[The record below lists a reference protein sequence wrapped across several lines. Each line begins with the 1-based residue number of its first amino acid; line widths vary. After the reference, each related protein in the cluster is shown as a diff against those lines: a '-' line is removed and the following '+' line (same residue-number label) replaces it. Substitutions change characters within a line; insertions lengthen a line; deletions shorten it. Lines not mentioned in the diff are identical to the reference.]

1 VEAEAVEAEAVEAVG
16 AVEAVDGREH
26 LAPPSAS
33 VPLRG
38 PRHPEA
44 ADQAAASQD
53 RAGLPGSWVPPGL
66 SGPGV
71 SPALPDLPGPRVP
84 SDLPGS
90 PVPPGPR
97 VPPGRLPGSR
107 VPPGRLPG
115 SRVPPGLPGRRV
127 LRDEVALVLALSLAA
142 SALYAIVDILSA
154 PIRGVEAPLFADVGL
169 VYQLL
174 NLATSIVPVL
184 LVVHFLHRDGES
196 AASIGLDATRPW
208 SDLRWGVGLAALVGA
223 VGIGIYILAVGL
235 GVNRTVV
242 PIPPTGN
249 WWTIPVLLLA
259 AARSGLLEEVIVC
272 GYLLRRLDQLGWSPT
287 KALWASALLRG
298 AYHLYQGFGGF
309 LGNLAL
315 GLFFGRLYQLRGRT
329 TPLVIAHFLIDAA
342 AGLGYLALRGHVW
355 WLPG

>member
-1 VEAEAVEAEAVEAVG
+1 V
-16 AVEAVDGREH
+16 
-26 LAPPSAS
+26 
-33 VPLRG
+33 
-38 PRHPEA
+38 
-44 ADQAAASQD
+44 
-53 RAGLPGSWVPPGL
+53 
-66 SGPGV
+66 
-71 SPALPDLPGPRVP
+71 
-84 SDLPGS
+84 
-90 PVPPGPR
+90 
-97 VPPGRLPGSR
+97 
-107 VPPGRLPG
+107 
-115 SRVPPGLPGRRV
+115 RRV
-127 LRDEVALVLALSLAA
+127 LRNEVLLVLALSLAA

-169 VYQLL
+169 IYQLL
-174 NLATSIVPVL
+174 NLATSLVPVA
-184 LVVHFLHRDGES
+184 LVLHFLGRSGES
-196 AASIGLDATRPW
+196 AASIGLDTTRPW
-208 SDLRWGVGLAALVGA
+208 SDLRWGVGLAALVGG
-223 VGIGIYILAVGL
+223 VGLGIYILAVGL

-242 PIPPTGN
+242 PIPPTGH

-287 KALWASALLRG
+287 KALWTSALLRG

-309 LGNLAL
+309 FGNLAL

>member
-1 VEAEAVEAEAVEAVG
+1 VDTHEAPQPSRDTVG
-16 AVEAVDGREH
+16 
-26 LAPPSAS
+26 
-33 VPLRG
+33 
-38 PRHPEA
+38 
-44 ADQAAASQD
+44 
-53 RAGLPGSWVPPGL
+53 
-66 SGPGV
+66 
-71 SPALPDLPGPRVP
+71 
-84 SDLPGS
+84 PGS
-90 PVPPGPR
+90 PPVPDAVAP
-97 VPPGRLPGSR
+97 
-107 VPPGRLPG
+107 
-115 SRVPPGLPGRRV
+115 LPGRRV

-287 KALWASALLRG
+287 KALWSSALLRG

>member
-1 VEAEAVEAEAVEAVG
+1 MDTSKANQPPAPDPAGPPSPEGAVESGEHVARPSASE
-16 AVEAVDGREH
+16 EAVDGGEH
-26 LAPPSAS
+26 VARPSVS

-38 PRHPEA
+38 PQHPEA
-44 ADQAAASQD
+44 ANQAA
-53 RAGLPGSWVPPGL
+53 LPREAPNAAAPSPGNPAAPDVRRPSVP
-66 SGPGV
+66 
-71 SPALPDLPGPRVP
+71 LPRG
-84 SDLPGS
+84 
-90 PVPPGPR
+90 
-97 VPPGRLPGSR
+97 
-107 VPPGRLPG
+107 
-115 SRVPPGLPGRRV
+115 RV
-127 LRDEVALVLALSLAA
+127 LRDEVVLVLALSLAA

-174 NLATSIVPVL
+174 NLATSLVPVA
-184 LVVHFLHRDGES
+184 LVLHFLGRSGES

-208 SDLRWGVGLAALVGA
+208 ADLRWGVGLAALVGG
-223 VGIGIYILAVGL
+223 VGLGIYIVAVGL
-235 GVNRTVV
+235 GVNRTVI
-242 PIPPTGN
+242 PIPPTGH

-287 KALWASALLRG
+287 RALWCSALLRG

-329 TPLVIAHFLIDAA
+329 TALVIAHFLIDAG

>member
-1 VEAEAVEAEAVEAVG
+1 VREPGVEGVVDQPGAEG
-16 AVEAVDGREH
+16 PVDNGEH
-26 LAPPSAS
+26 PLPRSAS
-33 VPLRG
+33 FPLRG
-38 PRHPEA
+38 PRDPEPANEA
-44 ADQAAASQD
+44 ALPTFPVPTAPAPTAPVPTAPVPTAPAPAAA
-53 RAGLPGSWVPPGL
+53 PPT
-66 SGPGV
+66 
-71 SPALPDLPGPRVP
+71 A
-84 SDLPGS
+84 
-90 PVPPGPR
+90 
-97 VPPGRLPGSR
+97 
-107 VPPGRLPG
+107 
-115 SRVPPGLPGRRV
+115 LPGRRV
-127 LRDEVALVLALSLAA
+127 LRDEVLLVLALSLAA

-169 VYQLL
+169 IYQLL
-174 NLATSIVPVL
+174 NLATSLVPVA
-184 LVVHFLHRDGES
+184 LVLHFLSRSGES
-196 AASIGLDATRPW
+196 AASIGLDTTRPW
-208 SDLRWGVGLAALVGA
+208 SDLRWGVALAALVGG

-242 PIPPTGN
+242 PIPPTGH

-287 KALWASALLRG
+287 KALWTSALLRG

-309 LGNLAL
+309 FGNLAL

>member
-1 VEAEAVEAEAVEAVG
+1 MNLDVSAHELSN
-16 AVEAVDGREH
+16 RQ
-26 LAPPSAS
+26 PP
-33 VPLRG
+33 
-38 PRHPEA
+38 
-44 ADQAAASQD
+44 DQDA
-53 RAGLPGSWVPPGL
+53 R
-66 SGPGV
+66 
-71 SPALPDLPGPRVP
+71 
-84 SDLPGS
+84 
-90 PVPPGPR
+90 
-97 VPPGRLPGSR
+97 PGRPI
-107 VPPGRLPG
+107 
-115 SRVPPGLPGRRV
+115 LPGRRV
-127 LRDEVALVLALSLAA
+127 LRDEVLLVLGLSLAA

-154 PIRGVEAPLFADVGL
+154 PIRGVEAPLFANVGL
-169 VYQLL
+169 IYQLL
-174 NLATSIVPVL
+174 NLATSLVPVA
-184 LVVHFLHRDGES
+184 LVLHLLHRSGES
-196 AASIGLDATRPW
+196 AASIGLDTRRPW
-208 SDLRWGVGLAALVGA
+208 ADLRWGVGLAALVGA
-223 VGIGIYILAVGL
+223 VGIGIYIAAVGL

-242 PIPPTGN
+242 PIPPTGH

-309 LGNLAL
+309 FGNLAL

>member
-1 VEAEAVEAEAVEAVG
+1 VDTHRPSQPPPSSPDPEGAE
-16 AVEAVDGREH
+16 DGR
-26 LAPPSAS
+26 AQIA
-33 VPLRG
+33 
-38 PRHPEA
+38 
-44 ADQAAASQD
+44 
-53 RAGLPGSWVPPGL
+53 
-66 SGPGV
+66 
-71 SPALPDLPGPRVP
+71 
-84 SDLPGS
+84 
-90 PVPPGPR
+90 
-97 VPPGRLPGSR
+97 
-107 VPPGRLPG
+107 
-115 SRVPPGLPGRRV
+115 LPGRRV
-127 LRDEVALVLALSLAA
+127 LRDEVLLVLALSLAA

-196 AASIGLDATRPW
+196 PASIGLDATRPW
-208 SDLRWGVGLAALVGA
+208 SDLRWGVGLAVLVGA

-242 PIPPTGN
+242 PIPPTGH

-272 GYLLRRLDQLGWSPT
+272 GYLLRRLDQLGWSPG
-287 KALWASALLRG
+287 KALWTSALLRG

-309 LGNLAL
+309 FGNLAL